1 MWLEIMYSII
11 QQVKNMLSH
20 ALTRECIG
28 SAFSISSFATFSF
41 KSLIFST
48 FSLQS
53 MQLFVDIEAFSVL
66 HCKTWHVI
74 KKRYE
79 IIVTLYHI
87 HDQTLR
93 KMGSKRPTN
102 TVQQLIEP
110 IKYVE
115 RILTT
120 ALFWMLR
127 AWFAYFNVF
136 RVSLRFVL
144 AGLTQASIN
153 TKHC

>member
-1 MWLEIMYSII
+1 MYRFCFFHLQLRNLFLQISYFFD
-11 QQVKNMLSH
+11 L
-20 ALTRECIG
+20 
-28 SAFSISSFATFSF
+28 FSTVNATFCRHRSF
-41 KSLIFST
+41 FCS
-48 FSLQS
+48 SLQN
-53 MQLFVDIEAFSVL
+53 LA
-66 HCKTWHVI
+66 CN
-74 KKRYE
+74 KKKYE